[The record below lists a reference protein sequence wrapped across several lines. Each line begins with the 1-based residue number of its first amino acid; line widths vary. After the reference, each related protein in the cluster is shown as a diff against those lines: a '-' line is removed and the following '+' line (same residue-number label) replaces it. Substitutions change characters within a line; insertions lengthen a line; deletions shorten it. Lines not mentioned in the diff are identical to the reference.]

1 MLNIISTN
9 YYENIHNVYLFF
21 NEENDKRIM
30 RSVNLLLRTILP
42 RVEKVYKN
50 ARTRKALGLTLIKES
65 SWADSNFPSP
75 APSRTLVE
83 ISKR

>member
-1 MLNIISTN
+1 MG
-9 YYENIHNVYLFF
+9 
-21 NEENDKRIM
+21 
-30 RSVNLLLRTILP
+30 SVNLLLRTILP

-50 ARTRKALGLTLIKES
+50 ARARKVLGLTLIKES
-65 SWADSNFPSP
+65 SWADSNFPSH